1 MPEIFS
7 PQFAMAAAVVALA
20 GMVRGFSGFGGG
32 LVMIPFLA
40 LLYAPPTAVA
50 VAMLSG
56 LFGGLQMLPWAWR
69 RTNWREVLPLSLISA
84 PVTPLGTLLLV
95 SGDPQI
101 MRKVIGA
108 VVLVVAVV
116 LLRGWTW
123 RGRRNLATAAAA
135 GSLAGLINGL
145 GGVGGPLAMLYLL
158 ASGETAE
165 VQRANITMVITFFT
179 LFIFTPLALAGAIS
193 VNQALQGLMLTLP
206 FSVGVYL
213 GSRMFHRVPELYRR
227 ASLVIIFVSGLTALF
242 G

>member
-1 MPEIFS
+1 
-7 PQFAMAAAVVALA
+7 
-20 GMVRGFSGFGGG
+20 
-32 LVMIPFLA
+32 
-40 LLYAPPTAVA
+40 
-50 VAMLSG
+50 
-56 LFGGLQMLPWAWR
+56 
-69 RTNWREVLPLSLISA
+69 
-84 PVTPLGTLLLV
+84 
-95 SGDPQI
+95 
-101 MRKVIGA
+101 
-108 VVLVVAVV
+108 
-116 LLRGWTW
+116 
-123 RGRRNLATAAAA
+123 
-135 GSLAGLINGL
+135 
-145 GGVGGPLAMLYLL
+145 MLYLL